1 MGIELKPMLLAESV
15 EEKSLTNI
23 SGANQPS
30 DIDCAVSPF
39 LFQSP
44 IREQCL
50 ALGQGTVLSVF

>member
-1 MGIELKPMLLAESV
+1 MLLAESV